1 MKVLISGGS
10 GFLGTALSKQLLAH
24 CQIQNSPVHIT
35 WLTRDTQQAHL
46 HEVTLMS
53 YDTLKETEATFDV
66 IINLA
71 GAGIADKRWSD
82 KRKQQLMDSRIQP
95 TQALLDFI
103 KRSKDKPKCLISGS
117 AIGWYGT
124 QGDRPLT
131 ENSGFEEDFA
141 HRLCET
147 WEQLAAKATE
157 FGVPVALIRTGV
169 VMHPSGGMLGK
180 LLPPFKLGLG
190 GQLGDGKQIMSWI
203 SRDDWVCA
211 LIFVLEQQLAKATN
225 TATNT
230 PNVTIYNFTAPNPVS
245 NAVFTK
251 AVGNWLHRPTVF
263 TLPSPLLKVMFGE
276 MATLLIDGQKV
287 LPNALEDSGYTFVQ
301 PTLAEALR
309 QQKDT

>member
-24 CQIQNSPVHIT
+24 YQIKNSPIHIT

-53 YDTLKETEATFDV
+53 YDTLKKTEATFDV

-71 GAGIADKRWSD
+71 GAGIADKRWSNE
-82 KRKQQLMDSRIQP
+82 RKQQLMDSRIKP

-103 KRSKDKPKCLISGS
+103 KRSQDKPKCLISGS

-124 QGDRPLT
+124 QSDTPLT

-141 HRLCET
+141 HRLCEA

-169 VMHPSGGMLGK
+169 VMHPSGGMLSQ
-180 LLPPFKLGLG
+180 LLPPFKMGLG
-190 GQLGDGKQIMSWI
+190 GKLGSGKQIMSWI

-211 LIFVLEQQLAKATN
+211 LIFVLEQQFVQATS
-225 TATNT
+225 AA
-230 PNVTIYNFTAPNPVS
+230 PEVTIYNFTAPNPVS
-245 NAVFTK
+245 NEVFTK

-263 TLPSPLLKVMFGE
+263 TLPRPLLKVMFGE

-287 LPNALEDSGYTFVQ
+287 LPKALEDSGYAFLQ

>member
-24 CQIQNSPVHIT
+24 YQTKNSPIDIT

-53 YDTLKETEATFDV
+53 YDALKDTDTAFDV
-66 IINLA
+66 VINLA

-82 KRKQQLMDSRIQP
+82 ERKQQLMDSRIKP
-95 TQALLDFI
+95 TQALLNFI
-103 KRSKDKPKCLISGS
+103 ERSEHKPKCVISGS

-131 ENSGFEEDFA
+131 EDSGFEDDFA
-141 HRLCET
+141 HRLCAA

-169 VMHPSGGMLGK
+169 VIHPSGGMLGK
-180 LLPPFKLGLG
+180 LLTPFKMGLG
-190 GQLGDGKQIMSWI
+190 GQLGDGTQIMSWI
-203 SRDDWVCA
+203 SRDDWVSA
-211 LIFVLEQQLAKATN
+211 LIFVLEQQLAKATS
-225 TATNT
+225 AAIDT
-230 PNVTIYNFTAPNPVS
+230 PKVTIYNFTAPNPVS

-251 AVGNWLHRPTVF
+251 AVGHWLHRPTLF
-263 TLPSPLLKVMFGE
+263 TLPRPLLKVMFGE
-276 MATLLIDGQKV
+276 MATLLVDGQKV
-287 LPNALEDSGYTFVQ
+287 LPKALEDSGYTFVQ

-309 QQKDT
+309 QQKKR